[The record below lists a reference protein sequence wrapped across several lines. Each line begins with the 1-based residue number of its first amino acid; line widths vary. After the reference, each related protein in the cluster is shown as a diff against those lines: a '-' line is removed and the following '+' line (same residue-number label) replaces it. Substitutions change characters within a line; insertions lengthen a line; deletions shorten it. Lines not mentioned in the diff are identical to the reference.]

1 MSLRT
6 ENPWNLSILV
16 AQRSKTFEMS
26 NVTQEGQQRWR
37 VLTNKDAKFPWNVL
51 RIFFGDSIGTKIHK
65 QTGRKIDGLWQVST
79 DGASN
84 KIRSYIQVA
93 SWPCRFHDNDFHVC
107 LGACKTNQ
115 EETMFKL
122 ETIPKFDYS
131 CCILLH
137 SGNGAKK
144 MKTWRH
150 CSCNLRYY
158 VECYSSSWSVGFLQ
172 SLPLFPCF
180 LSFSVPFRVL
190 FFSPR
195 SLALCLSLFLSLSF
209 FLSVPAKGTVLSR

>member
-6 ENPWNLSILV
+6 ENPWDWSILV
-16 AQRSKTFEMS
+16 AQRSKTFELS

-37 VLTNKDAKFPWNVL
+37 VLTNKDAKSLWNVL
-51 RIFFGDSIGTKIHK
+51 RIFFGDSIGTKFHK
-65 QTGRKIDGLWQVST
+65 QTGRKIDGPGQVST

-93 SWPCRFHDNDFHVC
+93 SWPCRFHDKDFHVC

-115 EETMFKL
+115 GETMFKL

-131 CCILLH
+131 CCIFLP

-144 MKTWRH
+144 WKREGIVLVTCAIMSNVTLAVGPSV
-150 CSCNLRYY
+150 SCCRVAPSFFPSL
-158 VECYSSSWSVGFLQ
+158 SS
-172 SLPLFPCF
+172 FPCPQRVR
-180 LSFSVPFRVL
+180 SFHDNGKIWENVRDWKNNK
-190 FFSPR
+190 
-195 SLALCLSLFLSLSF
+195 AE
-209 FLSVPAKGTVLSR
+209 TI

>member
-6 ENPWNLSILV
+6 ENPWDWSILV
-16 AQRSKTFEMS
+16 AQRSKTFELS

-37 VLTNKDAKFPWNVL
+37 VLTNKDAKSLWNVL
-51 RIFFGDSIGTKIHK
+51 RIFFGDSIGTKFHK
-65 QTGRKIDGLWQVST
+65 QTGRKIDGPGQVST

-93 SWPCRFHDNDFHVC
+93 SWPCRFHDKDFHVC

-115 EETMFKL
+115 GETMFKL

-131 CCILLH
+131 CCIFLP

-158 VECYSSSWSVGFLQ
+158 VECYSGSWSVGFL
-172 SLPLFPCF
+172 
-180 LSFSVPFRVL
+180 LSCR
-190 FFSPR
+190 
-195 SLALCLSLFLSLSF
+195 SLFLSLSF
-209 FLSVPAKGTVLSR
+209 FLSLPAKGTVLSW